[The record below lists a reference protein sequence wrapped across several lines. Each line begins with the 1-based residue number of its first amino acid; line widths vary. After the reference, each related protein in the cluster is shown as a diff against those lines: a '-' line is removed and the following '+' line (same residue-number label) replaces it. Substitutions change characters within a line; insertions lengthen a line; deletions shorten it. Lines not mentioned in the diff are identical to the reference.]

1 MREELYHLGL
11 SYFQD
16 KEGLLLLFSCSHFLN
31 LEEQKLMIKKLLSKK
46 NQKARILKYF
56 FQAPDHPVNP
66 MVEETE
72 YLKGILLKIN

>member
-1 MREELYHLGL
+1 
-11 SYFQD
+11 
-16 KEGLLLLFSCSHFLN
+16 
-31 LEEQKLMIKKLLSKK
+31 MIKKLLSKK

-72 YLKGILLKIN
+72 YLKGVLLKIN